1 MEDREASRRPFHYE
15 MGIVTAIV
23 TRDSNK
29 GEMEVR
35 KDPKLAT
42 TWELKWPR
50 KGGVDEKAGE
60 RV

>member
-15 MGIVTAIV
+15 MGTVTAIV
-23 TRDSNK
+23 TRSNNK
-29 GEMEVR
+29 GKMEVS

-42 TWELKWPR
+42 TWKLKWPK